1 MKTKII
7 SGLLLGCLMTGFTAC
22 HGDLDVNQVSYF
34 TSRNMWTDE
43 NDANMAVNG
52 MFTRL
57 RSTTSTYLMDWGDL
71 RANIIKSGAV
81 NTAFYNNAGST
92 QKIVAGDEGTDW
104 TSIYQV
110 INDANLIIKHI
121 DDVKYTDQNKR
132 DNALA
137 NALFVRAYCY
147 YQVARIWGD
156 APLVTSGFE
165 SENQEDMYPERGP
178 VADIFAQVE
187 KDLDEAISVMPT
199 AKDLHKAS
207 KGAINM
213 LRADFFLWK
222 AARLGGGQAYY
233 QKAKDAADA
242 VIAGGYTL
250 LPNFADIFKLD
261 NKSNNELIFT
271 FPYVEGENV
280 KAGSSPNY
288 FSLYLCPG
296 SETPKLEASGYT
308 QEDCPSGSHA
318 QYIIPTNDYLEFL
331 LADPTDQRGAAS
343 VLKITD
349 EWIVENTQ
357 VECMFIKF
365 QGRWTSGTRVFDNDM
380 PIYRLAEAYL
390 LKAEA
395 CNGLGDTQGAMD
407 ALNVVAKRARGVDNF
422 YTGLD
427 KNGVTD
433 AIIDE
438 SKMEFACE
446 SKMWWLYLRT
456 NTEFQKISSLVGKEN
471 VLNIT
476 LWPISN
482 NCITTNSK
490 ITQTP
495 GYN

>member
-7 SGLLLGCLMTGFTAC
+7 SALLLGCLMTGFTAC
-22 HGDLDVNQVSYF
+22 HSDLDMNQESYF

-52 MFTRL
+52 MFSRF
-57 RSTTSTYLMDWGDL
+57 RSTTAENLMLWGDL
-71 RANIIKSGAV
+71 RANLQKSGAV
-81 NTAFYNNAGST
+81 NDAFFGTTGSS
-92 QKIVAGDEGTDW
+92 QKIVPGNSGTDW
-104 TSIYQV
+104 TNLYRI
-110 INDANLIIKHI
+110 INDANLIIKHV
-121 DDVKYTDQNKR
+121 DDVKYIDPSKR
-132 DNALA
+132 DNALG

-147 YQVARIWGD
+147 YMVARIWGD
-156 APLVTSGFE
+156 APLLISGFE
-165 SENQEDMYPERGP
+165 SENQEDMYPSRGP
-178 VADIFAQVE
+178 VADIFAQIE
-187 KDLDEAISVMPT
+187 KDLDEAISVMPK
-199 AKDLHKAS
+199 AKDLHKGS

-213 LRADFFLWK
+213 LRADYFLWK
-222 AARLGGGQAYY
+222 ASRLGGGQAYY

-242 VIAGGYTL
+242 VIGGGYTL
-250 LPNFADIFKLD
+250 LPVFADIFKLD

-271 FPYVEGENV
+271 FPYVQGENV
-280 KAGSSPNY
+280 TAGSSPNY
-288 FSLYLCPG
+288 FSYYLAPG
-296 SETPKLEASGYT
+296 SDTPKLEALGFT
-308 QEDCPSGSHA
+308 QDDCPSGSHA
-318 QYIIPTNDYLEFL
+318 QYVVPTDEYMEFL
-331 LADPTDQRGAAS
+331 LADPTDQRGTAS
-343 VLKITD
+343 VLKITNQTIIED
-349 EWIVENTQ
+349 CLVDR
-357 VECMFIKF
+357 MFVKF
-365 QGRWTSGTRVFDNDM
+365 KGRWSSGTRVFDNDM

-395 CNGLGDTQGAMD
+395 CNGLGDTNGAMA
-407 ALNVVAKRARGVDNF
+407 ALNVIAKRARGVDNY

-427 KNGVTD
+427 KTGITD

-446 SKMWWLYLRT
+446 SKMWWVYLRT

-471 VLNIT
+471 VTNIT